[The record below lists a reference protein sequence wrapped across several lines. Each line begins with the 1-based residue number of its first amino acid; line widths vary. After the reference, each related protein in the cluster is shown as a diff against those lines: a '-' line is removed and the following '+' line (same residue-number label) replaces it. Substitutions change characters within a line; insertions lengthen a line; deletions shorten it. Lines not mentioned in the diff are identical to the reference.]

1 MSEILYVFFCSM
13 LPIIELRGAIPLG
26 IVAQLPWYFNYII
39 CVVGNL
45 LPIPFIL
52 IFIRAILKW
61 MKQTRRLSGIA
72 NWLEEK
78 ADKNSAKIR
87 RYEALGLF
95 IFVAIP
101 IPGTGAWTGALIA
114 ALLKMRLKV
123 SLPTI
128 ALGVMTAGVIMI
140 LAGYFLKG
148 ALGFLL

>member
-26 IVAQLPWYFNYII
+26 IIAGLPWYLNYII
-39 CVVGNL
+39 CFVGNM

-72 NWLEEK
+72 NWLETK
-78 ADKNSAKIR
+78 ADKNSDKIR

-114 ALLKMRLKV
+114 ALLRMRIKV
-123 SLPTI
+123 ALPMITI
-128 ALGVMTAGVIMI
+128 GVLVAGVIMI
-140 LAGYFLKG
+140 LAGYFFKG